1 MTAQAQGQSGHFGL
15 WFPECSAACRNLNG
29 TTWPCKIQIH
39 FFSVVQNSLQDY
51 PMCHIMEM
59 VNDTLF
65 VLIQS
70 EYLYCQQG
78 TYQQEKEKGLVV
90 STFSL
95 EPVTELS
102 LL

>member
-1 MTAQAQGQSGHFGL
+1 M
-15 WFPECSAACRNLNG
+15 W
-29 TTWPCKIQIH
+29 
-39 FFSVVQNSLQDY
+39 
-51 PMCHIMEM
+51 HIMEM
-59 VNDTLF
+59 VNDTVF
-65 VLIQS
+65 VLIQF